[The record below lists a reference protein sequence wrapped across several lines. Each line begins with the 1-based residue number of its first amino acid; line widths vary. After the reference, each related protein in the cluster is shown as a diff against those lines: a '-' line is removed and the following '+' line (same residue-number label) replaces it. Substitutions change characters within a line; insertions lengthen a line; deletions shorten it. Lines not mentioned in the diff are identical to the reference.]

1 MATLVEQ
8 IAIDT
13 QAVADAHA
21 ALSASQAALGASQA
35 ALLAVAPQKSILD
48 KIEEEAGTLEQAFG
62 DSLRASVNDLRALIG
77 L

>member
-1 MATLVEQ
+1 MSTLTEQ

-13 QAVADAHA
+13 QAVLDAQDA
-21 ALSASQAALGASQA
+21 LAVAEVTLSASKS

-48 KIEEEAGTLEQAFG
+48 KIEEEAGTLSAEFG
-62 DSLRASVNDLRALIG
+62 DSLRASVNELRTLIG

>member
-1 MATLVEQ
+1 MATLTEQ

-13 QAVADAHA
+13 QAIADA
-21 ALSASQAALGASQA
+21 QAALDAAQSALGKSKA

-48 KIEEEAGTLEQAFG
+48 KIEEEAGTLSAEFG
-62 DSLRASVNDLRALIG
+62 DSLRASVNELRTLIG